1 MIFLP
6 MFRFP
11 LFISTLISYAPEYS
25 SSLTDAYLMNILKQ
39 LVVAKEG
46 KARQSERVVAL
57 QVSPSRP
64 PLRRYEEDGE
74 SAY

>member
-25 SSLTDAYLMNILKQ
+25 SSLTDASLMNILKQ
-39 LVVAKEG
+39 LVAKEG

-64 PLRRYEEDGE
+64 ALRRYEEDGE